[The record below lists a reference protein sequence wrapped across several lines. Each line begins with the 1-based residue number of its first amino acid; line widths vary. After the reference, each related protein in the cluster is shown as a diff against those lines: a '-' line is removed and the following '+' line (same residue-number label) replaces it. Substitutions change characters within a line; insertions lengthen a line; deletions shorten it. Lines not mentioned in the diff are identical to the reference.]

1 MKLEVKVNF
10 DFGKLANAIPE
21 LIKQYTSDYARE
33 SAEGS
38 KSIID
43 SGALQPLGVVAQKM
57 RKNEGFPVAPPLKKT
72 GKLYKSIKQKGDKVQ
87 MLAYGLLHN
96 DGHKTHPKSAIPNVD
111 VVARPFIKPVIKTR
125 KKIGANFLK
134 NIRKALRK

>member
-21 LIKQYTSDYARE
+21 FIKQYTSDYATE

-38 KSIID
+38 KAIID

-72 GKLYKSIKQKGDKVQ
+72 GKTFY
-87 MLAYGLLHN
+87 
-96 DGHKTHPKSAIPNVD
+96 
-111 VVARPFIKPVIKTR
+111 
-125 KKIGANFLK
+125 
-134 NIRKALRK
+134 

>member
-10 DFGKLANAIPE
+10 DFGKLAQALPKAIDD
-21 LIKQYTSDYARE
+21 YT
-33 SAEGS
+33 
-38 KSIID
+38 
-43 SGALQPLGVVAQKM
+43 
-57 RKNEGFPVAPPLKKT
+57 NEGFPVAPPLKKT